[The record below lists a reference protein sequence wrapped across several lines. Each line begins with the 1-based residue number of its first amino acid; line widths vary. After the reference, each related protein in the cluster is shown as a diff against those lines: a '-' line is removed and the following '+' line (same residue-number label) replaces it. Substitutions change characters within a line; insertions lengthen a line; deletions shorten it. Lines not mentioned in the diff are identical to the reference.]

1 MNALCDSIMAADSVI
16 TEEFVIHQLSDRDN
30 LDKTKGKGLAQK
42 AAENPNSLDA
52 TEWFIWRR
60 TAIVKQSKKRTM
72 RRKDTLKRRKMGR
85 GLVGQTSKGPM
96 QQLAMKMKKEP
107 CFVC

>member
-1 MNALCDSIMAADSVI
+1 MSFSAELNGLYDSIMAADSVI
-16 TEEFVIHQLSDRDN
+16 TEEFMIHQLSDRDN
-30 LDKTKGKGLAQK
+30 LDKTKGKELAQK

-72 RRKDTLKRRKMGR
+72 RRKDFSVVIKCPCRKRLGK
-85 GLVGQTSKGPM
+85 K
-96 QQLAMKMKKEP
+96 QLYFFDEI
-107 CFVC
+107 